1 MNVNKKVKQKELN
14 QQTSNNK
21 GSSAKFALN
30 IKRISEN

>member
-21 GSSAKFALN
+21 GSSANFALN
-30 IKRISEN
+30 IERISQN